1 MLFINKKLET
11 CCAYWRDYD
20 GYHSDRDDAAL
31 AHRVHEYRRRKG
43 IFEELYIT
51 RAAGFVLCKDGGRIR
66 RFFFGI

>member
-43 IFEELYIT
+43 HF
-51 RAAGFVLCKDGGRIR
+51 
-66 RFFFGI
+66 